1 MFVYVMVK
9 FYGHKQSIKK
19 KISFGM
25 LPPIVIQFNI
35 KQLAVISICIAHMRM
50 TLIKLHNNV
59 KVKININSKQVAWEK
74 LGKVIFPCINKTSN
88 FNHPIS

>member
-1 MFVYVMVK
+1 
-9 FYGHKQSIKK
+9 
-19 KISFGM
+19 
-25 LPPIVIQFNI
+25 
-35 KQLAVISICIAHMRM
+35 MRM